1 MLLTLEQ
8 AAKEANVSQRTLRR
22 LIKGGRLKAQDF
34 GAGGKGKNK
43 VWRISPEALL
53 DLLPSQLVLENVTR
67 LSAAP
72 RRGRRS
78 RSSSSARQYLPDALA

>member
-1 MLLTLEQ
+1 MLLTIEQ
-8 AAKEANVSQRTLRR
+8 AAEVANVSTRTLRR

-34 GAGGKGKNK
+34 GTGKRNK
-43 VWRISPEALL
+43 AWRITPEALL
-53 DLLPSQLVLENVTR
+53 DLIPSAMLAQNLTQ